1 MSPRHKLPFDS
12 IKIMGM
18 EYKVILVPGLTEDG
32 EDCWGTTDTN
42 AYEIR
47 LADGPRKRVNR
58 TLCHELVHAWQDALG
73 IEPSEEQA
81 IKFEVTLFDLFSNQP
96 KVVAFLQDTKW

>member
-1 MSPRHKLPFDS
+1 
-12 IKIMGM
+12 
-18 EYKVILVPGLTEDG
+18 
-32 EDCWGTTDTN
+32 
-42 AYEIR
+42 
-47 LADGPRKRVNR
+47 
-58 TLCHELVHAWQDALG
+58 LG